1 MKARHFQCIE
11 DGIPSSK
18 CPRGFAGKYVTQ
30 VPFAAS
36 DQVSELFLVHLALL
50 EVELGDGDEYCVKC
64 VVHQHLSELN

>member
-1 MKARHFQCIE
+1 M
-11 DGIPSSK
+11 
-18 CPRGFAGKYVTQ
+18 TQ